1 MKKALIFLVTGFE
14 EIEALATVDILRRGG
29 VEIKTVSLT
38 EEKTVVG
45 SHSIPVIADELFDN
59 ADFSSADILIL
70 PGGTVRINE
79 HDGLKEKLI
88 EFNNRGKNIAAI
100 CAAPMVLGG
109 LGLLKGKKATC
120 YPGFEKYLDGAELA
134 TKEAVVVQGNI
145 VTGRGTRT
153 YSRFCIAIIRN
164 FGRKRKKR
172 RSCKRLTPSINPIFN
187 LTHINILQNDSAG
200 YFF

>member
-109 LGLLKGKKATC
+109 LGLLKEKKATC

-134 TKEAVVVQGNI
+134 TNEAVVVQGNI
-145 VTGRGTRT
+145 VTGRGPGLTLDFALQLLET
-153 YSRFCIAIIRN
+153 LE
-164 FGRKRKKR
+164 GKEKREEVAKG
-172 RSCKRLTPSINPIFN
+172 L
-187 LTHINILQNDSAG
+187 LLL
-200 YFF
+200 